1 MKIKKCNINSLKGIV
16 IDFGF
21 YISQFIIVLFVFTS
35 CSNTKFL
42 ADDEKLYTY
51 TVFSEKGLGKI
62 NNKPI
67 KAYELYKVGIVKTNR
82 PIVFMPRL
90 NLSIYNYWKPSGD
103 WGPRHYLH
111 RVFGKPPVLLKN
123 VKPKFRVKVMKQRL
137 YDMGLFDSDITLDL
151 KVYGK
156 NDKKIRAKYSVLFKP
171 AYTIRNLNFI
181 NKHSKLDSIINS
193 SLDNSLIIN
202 GNDYW
207 IKDLKAERNRL
218 SKIIKNQGYYYFNP
232 NDLLFYADTTMGNK
246 QVDMS
251 LIIKDDISKE
261 AYNKY
266 YIRNIDITINS
277 NKPSL
282 KNVAF
287 TDSLFINQCY
297 YKTIENTY
305 RPKIITQAI
314 SIKPKEHYKYTKHEN
329 TLRYLQG
336 MESFRSV
343 EVSYS
348 SVDDSLA
355 LLDAHIVLVPLK
367 PLQTSLE
374 VNFATKSNNFLGP
387 AAIASI
393 GHMNI
398 FKGAEKLIFK
408 LEGGFEWQKRA
419 SRTEYE
425 LGFNSYEIGG
435 SLELIFPR
443 FITPFPIKNKSTRYV
458 PKTYFSMGLKTLKRV
473 RYYDMKISQA
483 KFGYSWRTST
493 KREYKIEPAT
503 IDYLHLTKTS
513 IEFEEFLEQYPQV
526 AKSFNEQF
534 IIGSRFSYI
543 YSTNP
548 KKKKFNQF
556 YYNADVDLSGNVINS
571 VYNIFG
577 LKDSGSPGSLFNVPY
592 SQYAKLTNDL
602 RYYMYFNEKT
612 QLAFRLVAGVGIPY
626 GNSTV
631 LPYIKQYFAG
641 GSQDIRAFYAR
652 TLGPGS
658 YMPPESSMNNYY
670 IDQSGEIK
678 LMGNIEYR
686 FPITYKTYGAFF
698 VDAGNVWLI
707 NEDDTRPGGKFEM
720 NKFVS
725 DIAIGS
731 GLGLRIDITYFVIR
745 FDIGVP
751 IRKPYIAGDGKWI
764 FNNLSFFG
772 DYIISFAVGYPF

>member
-1 MKIKKCNINSLKGIV
+1 MKKENNNINNITSIV
-16 IDFGF
+16 ANIWFP
-21 YISQFIIVLFVFTS
+21 IIWFVIVFFMVSS

-51 TVFSEKGLGKI
+51 TVFSEKGIGKI
-62 NNKPI
+62 NNKPL

-82 PIVFMPRL
+82 PIVFLPRI
-90 NLSIYNYWKPSGD
+90 NLSIYNYWKPSGN
-103 WGPRHYLH
+103 WGPRHYSH
-111 RVFGKPPVLLKN
+111 RVFGKPPVLLKSVN
-123 VKPKFRVKVMKQRL
+123 PEFRVKVMKQGL
-137 YDMGLFDSDITLDL
+137 YDMGLFDSEIKLDL
-151 KVYGK
+151 KTYGK
-156 NDKKIRAKYSVLFKP
+156 NDKKVRAKYSVLFKP
-171 AYTIRNLNFI
+171 AYTFRNLSFI
-181 NKHSKLDSIINS
+181 NKHTKLDSIINR
-193 SLDNSLIIN
+193 SLDQSLVKN

-207 IKDLKAERNRL
+207 VKDLKEERNRL
-218 SKIIKNQGYYYFNP
+218 STIIKNQGYYYFSP
-232 NDLLFYADTTMGNK
+232 NDLLFYADTTIGNK

-261 AYNKY
+261 AYTKY
-266 YIRNIDITINS
+266 NIRNINVIVNS

-282 KNVAF
+282 KNAAF
-287 TDSLFINQCY
+287 SDSLFINQCY
-297 YKTIENTY
+297 YKSIENTF
-305 RPKIITQAI
+305 RPEIITKSI
-314 SIKPKEHYKYTKHEN
+314 SIRPEEHYKFFKHEN
-329 TLRYLQG
+329 TLRYMQG

-348 SVDDSLA
+348 LVEDSLPM
-355 LLDAHIVLVPLK
+355 LDANIYLVPLK
-367 PLQTSLE
+367 PIQTGLE
-374 VNFATKSNNFLGP
+374 VNFSTKSNNFLGP
-387 AAIASI
+387 AVIASI
-393 GHMNI
+393 GHMNV

-408 LEGGFEWQKRA
+408 LDGGFEWQKRA

-435 SLELIFPR
+435 NIELIFPR
-443 FITPFPIKNKSTRYV
+443 FITPFPIKKQSKRYV

-473 RYYDMKISQA
+473 KYYSMKISQA

-493 KREYKIEPAT
+493 KREYKVEPTT
-503 IDYLHLTKTS
+503 IDYLHLTETS
-513 IEFEEFLEQYPQV
+513 LEFDEFLEQYPQV
-526 AKSFNEQF
+526 AKSFDEQF
-534 IIGSRFSYI
+534 IIGSRYSYI

-548 KKKKFNQF
+548 KKNKFNQF
-556 YYNADVDLSGNVINS
+556 YYNANVDLSGNIINS
-571 VYNIFG
+571 IYNIFG
-577 LKDSGSPGSLFNVPY
+577 LKESGSPGTLFNVPY

-612 QLAFRLVAGVGIPY
+612 QMAFRLLAGVGLPY

-658 YMPPESSMNNYY
+658 YSPPDNSLNNYF

-686 FPITYKTYGAFF
+686 FPITYKTYGAVFL
-698 VDAGNVWLI
+698 DAGNVWLI
-707 NEDDTRPGGKFEM
+707 NEDETRPGGKFEM

-725 DIAIGS
+725 DIAMGS
-731 GLGLRIDITYFVIR
+731 GVGLRIDITYFIIR

-751 IRKPYIAGDGKWI
+751 IRKPYIAGNKKWI
-764 FNNLSFFG
+764 FNNSSFFG